1 MELSN
6 VIVVTIESNSLK
18 GERSQF
24 TWNCFCLDRM
34 LIVERIVEPGKGT
47 KGQIFTPDAVRSV
60 DLTDRLCPDR
70 GLQLT
75 LRGTLPH
82 HFPLLAIWDS
92 FVERPY
98 ELNRIIFTRLSNMKS
113 ILFILLLFV
122 FTLGHAQ
129 DHLTLS
135 IVSQTG
141 FFSPVYTARSSV
153 AYFTAEST
161 AAIFSDFEPVRCVA
175 LCDGKV
181 SPRSSICHSYQ
192 LVVYAPDSA
201 QDLLLDL
208 PIDITVTNADI
219 IDVTVGVGAYAEA
232 PSYLRF
238 TSLEPYFFAFDF
250 ELEYGL
256 PLRTSFSEALLVKA
270 GTFMQNPLY
279 LQPTETFRSFE
290 VEVNSTNSFTFEGDH
305 ISGVIP
311 QICATND
318 ITYLLK
324 DGSSIEVLQK
334 FSCVKLG
341 VQSATNYTLVSVQTP
356 PTLVISSS
364 GDFAAPCTTFGSSV
378 DRYALIKFNA
388 TDLIGQAYLNGSY
401 YDFDLT
407 RAFDLAI
414 KCGVQAEV
422 TVSAVISPGENV
434 LPWEDQLTVI
444 VEEVLLVNS
453 LDTFTKITKP
463 VTQLIIPP
471 GIIGIGQY
479 EDPLER
485 AVGRQ
490 SCTNANLTINYG
502 GNLGFFLSACHTVS
516 SDSIIYVNS
525 IQQTIVLRPPS
536 RHCLKI
542 DGLPRNAEINFVN
555 AVTYT
560 YNSSDTIFSAIT
572 CSDDILDI
580 SIAPP
585 NTQINITLVKIS
597 CQATYGQTYDI
608 DDLAIFQYPPIL
620 TDIAVRSFNVTG
632 TASAPPIVPPLYRAQ
647 NSPFSNRLFDQSASR
662 AIVVAIGRG
671 QLTTNLGTSDGVNTG
686 FDEAYQSLD
695 DCPLSP
701 PTMTSSEMA
710 STSSSVVDSTAD
722 SSFADDSTSIDETT
736 SEVDASS
743 PSTLA
748 NIKSSSSVSITSS
761 VDKSSV
767 TDDNTGF
774 VVRGTFYDATT
785 STNSLT
791 SDASAINI
799 SVLSIAITMIISI
812 LMWTNG

>member
-1 MELSN
+1 MKSVESDLS
-6 VIVVTIESNSLK
+6 L
-18 GERSQF
+18 R
-24 TWNCFCLDRM
+24 WNCFCPRM
-34 LIVERIVEPGKGT
+34 LNEVDRNRGT
-47 KGQIFTPDAVRSV
+47 DQTPDMTPDAVKSA
-60 DLTDRLCPDR
+60 DLTDRL
-70 GLQLT
+70 GTHSLT
-75 LRGTLPH
+75 SAGRFL
-82 HFPLLAIWDS
+82 LLA
-92 FVERPY
+92 VERPY
-98 ELNRIIFTRLSNMKS
+98 ELNVIILTRLSNMKS
-113 ILFILLLFV
+113 VLSLFILWI
-122 FTLGHAQ
+122 TLCQAQ
-129 DHLTLS
+129 NYSLTLS
-135 IVSQTG
+135 TVPRTG
-141 FFSPVYTARSSV
+141 LFSPVYTACSSV

-161 AAIFSDFEPVRCVA
+161 ATIFSNLGPVRCVA

-181 SPRSSICHSYQ
+181 SPRSSICHTYQ

-388 TDLIGQAYLNGSY
+388 TDLFGRVFFNGSY
-401 YDFDLT
+401 YGFDLT
-407 RAFDLAI
+407 RSFDKAI
-414 KCGVQAEV
+414 NCGVQAEV
-422 TVSAVISPGENV
+422 TVSAVIDP
-434 LPWEDQLTVI
+434 
-444 VEEVLLVNS
+444 EEVLLVS
-453 LDTFTKITKP
+453 SSDLLTEITKS

-471 GIIGIGQY
+471 GFIGTGQSY
-479 EDPLER
+479 DDPLDT
-485 AVGRQ
+485 AIGRQ
-490 SCTNANLTINYG
+490 SCTNSNLTFNYG
-502 GNLGFFLSACHTVS
+502 GDFGSSILLSVCHTVS
-516 SDSIIYVNS
+516 SDSIIYVNA
-525 IQQTIVLRPPS
+525 IQETVVLRPPS

-695 DCPLSP
+695 GCPLSP
-701 PTMTSSEMA
+701 PTMTSSEMTF
-710 STSSSVVDSTAD
+710 TSSSVVDSTAD
-722 SSFADDSTSIDETT
+722 STSLADDSTSIDETS

-761 VDKSSV
+761 TEKSSSVESSSSVASSASTASTTSSVTENGSV

-774 VVRGTFYDATT
+774 VDSGTFYDTATSV
-785 STNSLT
+785 STTASGPLT
-791 SDASAINI
+791 NGAETINI
-799 SVLSIAITMIISI
+799 SVLSIAITMIVSMF
-812 LMWTNG
+812 LWTSG